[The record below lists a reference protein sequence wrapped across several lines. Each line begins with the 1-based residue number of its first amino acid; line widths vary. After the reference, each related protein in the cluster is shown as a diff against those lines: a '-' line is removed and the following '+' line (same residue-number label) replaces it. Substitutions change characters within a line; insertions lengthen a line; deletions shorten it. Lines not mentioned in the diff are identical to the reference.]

1 MFWVVVFLWGLA
13 AGASAITI
21 TVDGNLFVEEGEP
34 DWGVDTSSFGEN
46 DNNWDPGVPGVF
58 VWQEDEVGENDG
70 FVDPGYGGQNYDVE
84 AVLATFDANYL
95 YVAIATGFPQIGREY
110 GSDWYDAGDI
120 AFDVGADG
128 SWDYALVISTYVD
141 GNDNREAEID
151 NSIQEVELRGF
162 YKVFSWQG
170 VSVSDHSVS
179 NPFRMKSGTQKGTV
193 DESKFY
199 YVADD
204 PDLPRYIIEAAIP
217 LSLFDEPFTSIKIHW
232 TMECG
237 NDYGE
242 VVAHTP
248 EPASILLAGAGLFAV
263 SMFLRRRRREG

>member
-1 MFWVVVFLWGLA
+1 MRRFWTLLWVVVFLWGLA

-21 TVDGNLFVEEGEP
+21 TLDGNLS
-34 DWGVDTSSFGEN
+34 DWGIDTSSFGVN

-58 VWQEDEVGENDG
+58 VWQEDWVTVYNGYYGYVE
-70 FVDPGYGGQNYDVE
+70 PGYGGQNYDVE
-84 AVLATFDANYL
+84 ALLATFDDENL
-95 YVAIATGFPQIGREY
+95 YVAIATGFPQEGLN
-110 GSDWYDAGDI
+110 GWDAGDI

-128 SWDYALVISTYVD
+128 SWDYALVVSNYVD
-141 GNDNREAEID
+141 GD
-151 NSIQEVELRGF
+151 NSRSATLGGF
-162 YKVFSWQG
+162 YRVTGWQD
-170 VSVSDHSVS
+170 VYYDQHSIS
-179 NPFRMKSGTQKGTV
+179 NPFRMASGTLIDTI
-193 DESKFY
+193 DFA

>member
-21 TVDGNLFVEEGEP
+21 RVDGNLFVDEGEP
-34 DWGVDTSSFGEN
+34 DWGVDTRSFGEN

-58 VWQEDEVGENDG
+58 VWQEDKVGENDG

-110 GSDWYDAGDI
+110 RSDWYDAGDI

-128 SWDYALVISTYVD
+128 TWDYALVVSNYVD
-141 GNDNREAEID
+141 GDNNRGAT
-151 NSIQEVELRGF
+151 LGGF
-162 YKVFSWQG
+162 YRVTGWQD
-170 VSVSDHSVS
+170 VYYDQHSIS
-179 NPFRMKSGTQKGTV
+179 NPFRMASGTLIDTV
-193 DESKFY
+193 DFAYE
-199 YVADD
+199 ADD

-217 LSLFDEPFTSIKIHW
+217 LSFFDEPFTSIKIHW